1 MIAAVLAKHDG
12 ADEVPDIAERYLTYG
27 GWTREH
33 GDYGLASGLG
43 GGKKPSFATL
53 EESVDLSHLRPEF
66 RAASHEIHADSEGL
80 RSNLF
85 ARGGE
90 NYALSGPTNAGAQP
104 AGRTGPHLPLP
115 GDDHGQRRLPRAGLR
130 PASAACPRFAA
141 GRGAAMIKNPARF
154 EEGKDVSDSQATD
167 LAESAVRLATEELEP
182 RDRASV
188 YAISGLPLAVLAV
201 GARIASGLVDAS
213 AARSPPTSPPRR
225 RF

>member
-90 NYALSGPTNAGAQP
+90 NYALSGPTNAGLSRPGQLALIYLYQVTTMVSAVYP
-104 AGRTGPHLPLP
+104 GRASP
-115 GDDHGQRRLPRAGLR
+115 GQRRVSSLR
-130 PASAACPRFAA
+130 C
-141 GRGAAMIKNPARF
+141 G
-154 EEGKDVSDSQATD
+154 
-167 LAESAVRLATEELEP
+167 
-182 RDRASV
+182 
-188 YAISGLPLAVLAV
+188 
-201 GARIASGLVDAS
+201 
-213 AARSPPTSPPRR
+213 PRR
-225 RF
+225 RHD